1 MENIRLHDKVFAPY
15 LTAGQIEKAVEAVA
29 EKINCDYHNKQPLF
43 LVVLNGA
50 FVFAADLIRR
60 FQSPCDITF
69 IKLSSYS
76 GTLTTTYV
84 REIMGLDTDVKGRSV
99 IVVEDII
106 DTGITMDN
114 MLKKLIGLGAAEV
127 KVASLLY
134 KPEAFRKKFSIDYIG
149 FEIPNDFIVG
159 YGLDYDGLG
168 RNLPDIYQIVKD

>member
-1 MENIRLHDKVFAPY
+1 MENIRLHDKEFTPY
-15 LTAGQIEKAVEAVA
+15 IQSGQILAAVEEVA
-29 EKINCDYHNKQPLF
+29 ARINHDFRGRNPLF

-60 FQSPCDITF
+60 FQGPCDVTF

-84 REIMGLDTDVKGRSV
+84 REIMGLDMDVTGRSV
-99 IVVEDII
+99 IVIEDII

-114 MLKKLIGLGAAEV
+114 MLKKLIGLGASEV
-127 KVASLLY
+127 KVATLLY
-134 KPEAFRKKFSIDYIG
+134 KPEAFRKKFHIDYVG
-149 FEIPNDFIVG
+149 MQIPNDFIVG

-168 RNLPDIYQIVKD
+168 RNLPDIYQIVKA